1 MDTKKIKLIPTE
13 KDYISSAVIKRIPET
28 AAAQVKLFDGAIA
41 KIMKQLEKTWVKFA
55 DKDIWFNTAVSG
67 IFPNLDTFKVS
78 RQNIFFSY
86 VESKF
91 NRSFEGYEG
100 TLMTLVELRASE
112 VHKLHK
118 FDKCLFAY
126 KENGIVKAADITGN
140 ETYSFNTA
148 NHQEAACIP
157 SLRFTKKNGLP
168 LTGEEIIMVFLDK
181 ELTPAGLTPE
191 EADSFSDLISL
202 YKADRGYVGIS
213 AEGHISFD
221 TEKIAEDIKSGEFT
235 GSINGLDFSMD
246 TLLAV
251 NRIKADDDFTA
262 ALKLSLLCCDKRR
275 ADIDPYD
282 DKLLSDPNRGHW
294 ELWTDGNPEE
304 DCEYAIEISEPLI
317 ARNPAADIVK
327 DGVIAIDFGTKST
340 VVVYQKRSEHT
351 LPMAI
356 GTGRLSEA
364 DRAEH
369 YENPTV
375 MEFADLEDFLAK
387 YRARF
392 GRPETLWED
401 LPVSH
406 AAYSDMMRSSSRDY
420 YSFFCDLKQWAGDG
434 NMSLRICDRKG
445 GEYLLPPYMSDD
457 PAAFDPIELYA
468 YYIGLYI
475 NNMRNGIYLDY
486 YLSFPITFEKAVRE
500 KITAAFE
507 RGIMK
512 TLPQTVAEDEEI
524 MSDFRV
530 DGSVSEP
537 AAYAVCAME
546 EYRVYPQNDEEF
558 HYGIFDF
565 GGGTADFDFGV
576 VTVSKKRKFDYTIEN
591 YGSGGDRYLGGENLL
606 ELMAVTV
613 FRNNYSTLV
622 ENKITF
628 TLPPRCEEFAGSAA
642 VTAQSREAQ
651 ANMRHLMEAL
661 RPLWEDTRDGI
672 DDFDRGVLRV
682 DLFDKDGDMLPRFE
696 LNVNDE
702 ELTEL
707 IRENISGGIDNFFT
721 SMSLA
726 YTADNASVPTEVNIM
741 LAGNS
746 CRKRMVTEIFR
757 EKFDEGA
764 NKLRQAL
771 GMDIDVQF
779 NLFPPLGTESA
790 CELME
795 SKGIDPHRGSLEHPT
810 GKTGVAFGLIKC
822 RKGGVIE
829 RRELS
834 AKNDEIPFKYF
845 IGFNKRGRFTVLD
858 SGGSPM
864 SLSGR
869 PDYNVWYNFTDADE
883 DTFEV
888 YYSPLPDAVNN
899 NIPIEK
905 VMKKKCRLNV
915 VYEKACVYV
924 RAIGPKTLQYVAATE
939 NGITFDTYLSKIMT
953 IELK

>member
-13 KDYISSAVIKRIPET
+13 KDYISNAVVRRIPET
-28 AAAQVKLFDGAIA
+28 AAAQVKLFDSAIN
-41 KIMKQLEKTWVKFA
+41 KILSLLESDWVRFA

-67 IFPNLDTFKVS
+67 IFPDLDKFPVS

-86 VESKF
+86 VDSKF
-91 NRSFEGYEG
+91 NRSFEGFEG
-100 TLMTLVELRASE
+100 TLMTLAELRASG
-112 VHKLHK
+112 VHKLK
-118 FDKCLFAY
+118 CFDKCLFAY
-126 KENGIVKAADITGN
+126 KESGIIKAADVANN
-140 ETYSFNTA
+140 EVYSFNTA
-148 NHQEAACIP
+148 NHIEAACIP

-168 LTGEEIIMVFLDK
+168 LTGEEVIMIFLDK
-181 ELTPAGLTPE
+181 GLTPLGLTPE
-191 EADSFSDLISL
+191 ETDSYSDLIAL
-202 YKADRGYVGIS
+202 YKADRGYVGVS

-221 TEKIAEDIKSGEFT
+221 VEKIAEDIRSGAFT

-251 NRIKADDDFTA
+251 DRIKADDDFTA

-294 ELWTDGNPEE
+294 ELWTEGDPEE
-304 DCEYAIEISEPLI
+304 NCEYAIEISEPLI
-317 ARNPAADIVK
+317 ARNPVADIVR

-340 VVVYQKRSEHT
+340 VVVYQKLSEHT

-375 MEFADLEDFLAK
+375 MEFADLGNFLAK

-392 GRPETLWED
+392 GRPETLWDD

-406 AAYSDMMRSSSRDY
+406 TAYSDMMKSASRDY

-434 NMSLRICDRKG
+434 NTPLRICDRKG

-457 PAAFDPIELYA
+457 PAEFDPIELYA

-486 YLSFPITFEKAVRE
+486 YLSFPITFEKVVRD

-512 TLPQTVAEDEEI
+512 TLPQTVAENEEI

-537 AAYAVCAME
+537 AAYAVCALE
-546 EYRVYPQNDEEF
+546 EYHAYPQNDEEF

-565 GGGTADFDFGV
+565 GGGTTDFDFGV
-576 VTVSKKRKFDYTIEN
+576 VRVSKKRKFDYSIEN

-613 FRNNYSTLV
+613 FRENYASLV
-622 ENKITF
+622 ENRITF
-628 TLPPRCEEFAGSAA
+628 TLPSRCEEFAGSAA
-642 VTAQSREAQ
+642 VTANSREAQ

-661 RPLWEDTRDGI
+661 RPLWEDTRTGI
-672 DDFDRGVLRV
+672 DGFDRGVLCV
-682 DLFDKDGDMLPRFE
+682 DLFDRDGELIPRFE
-696 LNVNDE
+696 LAVSDE
-702 ELTEL
+702 RLTEL
-707 IRENISGGIDNFFT
+707 IRRNIESGIDNFFT

-726 YTADNASVPTEVNIM
+726 YTLDNAAVPSEVNIM

-764 NKLRQAL
+764 DKLRQAIGL
-771 GMDIDVQF
+771 DADIQF
-779 NLFPPLGTESA
+779 NLFPPLGTEA
-790 CELME
+790 AYELME
-795 SKGIDPHRGSLEHPT
+795 SRGIEPHRGSLEHPT

-834 AKNDEIPFKYF
+834 AKADEIPFKYF
-845 IGFNKRGRFTVLD
+845 IGSNKRGRFTVLEA
-858 SGGSPM
+858 GGVPM

-883 DTFEV
+883 DTFEI
-888 YYSPLPDAVNN
+888 YYTSLPEAVGN
-899 NIPIEK
+899 NIPIER

-915 VYEKACVYV
+915 VYEKAFVYV

-953 IELK
+953 IELY